1 MSIVRAIFTAS
12 SSKRNDPDDKILSN
26 VDGLFKNDASRVAA
40 ICKKDFMKHCRQQHI
55 HEVTKHYAR

>member
-1 MSIVRAIFTAS
+1 MSIVMAIFTAS
-12 SSKRNDPDDKILSN
+12 SSKRHDPDDKILSN

-40 ICKKDFMKHCRQQHI
+40 IYKKDFMKHCRQHHV